1 MRNTIEKALQKIR
14 KKERKYLE
22 RVQSCKGLANKI
34 VVPQKAQAALTA
46 AFARGLDL
54 VLKKGDWLIRRG
66 ISETEITQAFHEQD
80 SRARQK
86 LRAGQLRTL
95 GTRARQVRRRGSGV
109 SLAEG
114 VGLGVLGIGLP
125 DIPIFLGGLL
135 RGIYQIALSYGV
147 DVREK
152 HEQVYLMLLLACA
165 GAPQQERQ
173 ERLDWLAQEIQAGR
187 EISECL
193 ELVQREAAES
203 LAQGMLTAKFIQ
215 GLPIVGVAGGIY
227 NLPLYRR
234 ITGYAMLQYQKRYL
248 WGLSARK

>member
-1 MRNTIEKALQKIR
+1 MRNTIEKAQQKIR
-14 KKERKYLE
+14 RKERKYLE
-22 RVQSCKGLANKI
+22 RASGKKLTGQTAIPK
-34 VVPQKAQAALTA
+34 KAQAALTA
-46 AFARGLDL
+46 AFAQGLDL

-66 ISETEITQAFHEQD
+66 IDETEIAQTFYEQD
-80 SRARQK
+80 SKVRQK
-86 LRAGQLRTL
+86 PCAKHLRTL
-95 GTRARQVRRRGSGV
+95 GTRARQVRRSGSGAA
-109 SLAEG
+109 LAEG

-125 DIPIFLGGLL
+125 DIPIFLAGLL

-152 HEQVYLMLLLACA
+152 HEQIYLMLLLSCA
-165 GAPQQERQ
+165 GAPQPERQ

-193 ELVQREAAES
+193 EAVQREAAES

-227 NLPLYRR
+227 NLPLYHR
-234 ITGYAMLQYQKRYL
+234 ITGYAVLQYQKRYL

>member
-1 MRNTIEKALQKIR
+1 MRNTIEKAQQKIR
-14 KKERKYLE
+14 RKERKYLE
-22 RVQSCKGLANKI
+22 RASGKKLTGQTAIPK
-34 VVPQKAQAALTA
+34 KAQAALTA

-66 ISETEITQAFHEQD
+66 IDETEIAQTFYEQD
-80 SRARQK
+80 SKVRQK
-86 LRAGQLRTL
+86 PCAKHLRTL
-95 GTRARQVRRRGSGV
+95 GTRARQVRRSGSGAA
-109 SLAEG
+109 LAEG

-125 DIPIFLGGLL
+125 DIPIFS
-135 RGIYQIALSYGV
+135 RIAARDLSNRIV
-147 DVREK
+147 LWCR
-152 HEQVYLMLLLACA
+152 CA
-165 GAPQQERQ
+165 GKTRTDISHAAAFLCGCAAAERQ

-193 ELVQREAAES
+193 EAVQREAAES

-227 NLPLYRR
+227 NLPLYHR
-234 ITGYAMLQYQKRYL
+234 ITGYAVLQYQKRYL

>member
-1 MRNTIEKALQKIR
+1 MNRIAGRDKNCAQDSSAHLAHGRVRYGGAVLVFHLQ
-14 KKERKYLE
+14 
-22 RVQSCKGLANKI
+22 RVWDWGC
-34 VVPQKAQAALTA
+34 
-46 AFARGLDL
+46 L
-54 VLKKGDWLIRRG
+54 VLDCR
-66 ISETEITQAFHEQD
+66 ISRF
-80 SRARQK
+80 
-86 LRAGQLRTL
+86 
-95 GTRARQVRRRGSGV
+95 
-109 SLAEG
+109 
-114 VGLGVLGIGLP
+114 
-125 DIPIFLGGLL
+125 FLGGLL

-173 ERLDWLAQEIQAGR
+173 ERLDLLAQEIQAGR